1 MEHGSD
7 SMEEVINTLKR
18 MQIHFSKFIEEYESL
33 PQLKNVVRRTV
44 MEDAISVVGATMD
57 GITHEI
63 VDAWHHYQQQQIDM
77 RIIEMSDKYENEKN
91 E

>member
-1 MEHGSD
+1 MEHGSEN
-7 SMEEVINTLKR
+7 MEELIETLKK
-18 MQIHFSKFIEEYESL
+18 MQYHFSKFIEEYESL

-44 MEDAISVVGATMD
+44 LEDAISVVGATMD

-63 VDAWHHYQQQQIDM
+63 VDAWHDYQQQQ
-77 RIIEMSDKYENEKN
+77 IIEMSDKYENEKN